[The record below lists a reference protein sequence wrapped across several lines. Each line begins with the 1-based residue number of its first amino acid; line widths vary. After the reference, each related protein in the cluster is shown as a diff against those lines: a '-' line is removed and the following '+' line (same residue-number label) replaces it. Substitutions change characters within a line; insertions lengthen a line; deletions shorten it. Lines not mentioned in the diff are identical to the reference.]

1 MYLLQVS
8 GRTPG
13 FPSFPDGLLQF
24 RTRYFGAQATSVP
37 LFKMFTIIVK
47 LDIDLHSKAAM
58 RRDRGGT
65 GRYMHLLI
73 GQVSD
78 AMQLSAELQTAVAMR
93 VEAEL
98 WFDHEANG
106 CEEVLPLRVLESQGL
121 DVCVQHPSISS
132 LWTSTI

>member
-65 GRYMHLLI
+65 GRYLLI
-73 GQVSD
+73 GQVSG
-78 AMQLSAELQTAVAMR
+78 AMLLYAELQRAMAMR

-98 WFDHEANG
+98 
-106 CEEVLPLRVLESQGL
+106 
-121 DVCVQHPSISS
+121 
-132 LWTSTI
+132 